1 MEINILSVVALAWE
15 KSVTESS
22 FRSDI
27 LSSKIK
33 FRSLISNIWQG
44 KGQIARNCPSKEQL
58 TKNQIK
64 INFFSHECV
73 SSAFRA
79 HFFPFDILLKLFSSC
94 FTTSREVIL
103 D

>member
-27 LSSKIK
+27 LSKIK
-33 FRSLISNIWQG
+33 FRSLASNFWQG

-64 INFFSHECV
+64 INFFYMNV
-73 SSAFRA
+73 
-79 HFFPFDILLKLFSSC
+79 
-94 FTTSREVIL
+94 
-103 D
+103 